1 MNAISRTPY
10 YSNDNGGSVRETTR
24 ASTIG
29 MGGLGPNQLTWLR
42 RNMNS
47 FKDAE
52 DQRRL
57 MRQDVVRAARIAG
70 LL

>member
-1 MNAISRTPY
+1 MNAISRMP
-10 YSNDNGGSVRETTR
+10 YSNDNGGSAHETTR

-29 MGGLGPNQLTWLR
+29 MGLGPNQLTWLR

>member
-1 MNAISRTPY
+1 MNAISRMP
-10 YSNDNGGSVRETTR
+10 YSNDNGGSVHETTR

-29 MGGLGPNQLTWLR
+29 LGGLGPNQLTWLR

-47 FKDAE
+47 FKHAE
-52 DQRRL
+52 DQRSQ
-57 MRQDVVRAARIAG
+57 MRQDVVRAARLAG